1 MQLCRFSIFYDT
13 ISNNSISSG
22 SILPTQEDV
31 QALTAFIDTPVERA
45 LLGLVYG
52 RRRIGKST
60 LLVAQSR
67 TREGFYFEAT
77 RVETPV
83 QLERLGSA
91 LGEHLGVGRLAFGD
105 WGEALDR
112 LLRLSTTDYPMI
124 VLDEFGHVLEA
135 DRSVESVLAKALG
148 PGSSAGR
155 SNIRLVLCGSAIS
168 MMQALTA
175 GQAPLRG
182 RAGLELLMQPDDFR
196 TAATRLPNPKDL
208 ALAVAVFSVIGGV
221 VGYATEMTNFDLPTS
236 IKDFDRW
243 VTERV
248 LSPAAPLHYE
258 ATTLLAEDPTLAGT
272 STLLHHGILGAIANG
287 SVTAGTIADKVGRQV
302 SNLAP
307 SLNRLVDA
315 GFVVRHNDPLR
326 KQRALYALADPYLQ
340 FHYAVLE
347 PHRSSLRG
355 RQRLETWRGRLVD
368 TFGARVRDPVFEEM
382 AREWVRNYAD
392 TATLGGIP
400 HHVGPSGVVVEGK
413 DAELDVVVA
422 SEGESPGV
430 RPVLAI
436 GEAKAGETIGGR
448 HLSRLERVRAAL
460 GSRAVNARLLLF
472 GVTFTDALTDKA
484 LQREDVELIG
494 LKRLY
499 QGQ

>member
-1 MQLCRFSIFYDT
+1 MTGFVDA
-13 ISNNSISSG
+13 
-22 SILPTQEDV
+22 P
-31 QALTAFIDTPVERA
+31 AKRA

-60 LLVAQSR
+60 LLVAESR
-67 TREGFYFEAT
+67 ARNGFYYEAT

-91 LGEHLGVGRLAFGD
+91 LGEHLSVGRLAFGD
-105 WGEALDR
+105 WSEALER
-112 LLRLSTTDYPMI
+112 LLRLPSGRDSMA

-135 DRSVESVLAKALG
+135 DRSIESVLANALG
-148 PGSSAGR
+148 PGASEGR
-155 SNIRLVLCGSAIS
+155 GHARLVLCGSAIS
-168 MMQALTA
+168 MMRALTD

-196 TAATRLPNPKDL
+196 VAATRLPAPDDL

-221 VGYATEMTNFDLPTS
+221 VGYATEMTNFDLPADAG
-236 IKDFDRW
+236 DFDRW

-258 ATTLLAEDPTLAGT
+258 ATTLLAEDPTIAGT
-272 STLLHHGILGAIANG
+272 SHLLHHGILGAIANG
-287 SVTAGTIADKVGRQV
+287 SVTAGSIAVKVGRKV

-315 GFVVRHNDPLR
+315 GFVVRHVDPLR

-347 PHRSSLRG
+347 PHRPMLRA
-355 RQRLETWRGRLVD
+355 RPSIESWRDRLVGS
-368 TFGARVRDPVFEEM
+368 FGARVRGPVFEEM
-382 AREWVRNYAD
+382 ARTWVQRFAD
-392 TATLGGIP
+392 PATLGGIP
-400 HHVGPSGVVVEGK
+400 HHVGPSGVVVDGV

-422 SEGESPGV
+422 GDGDVPGE
-430 RPVLAI
+430 RAVLAI
-436 GEAKAGETIGGR
+436 GEAKAGETVGGR
-448 HLSRLERVRAAL
+448 HVARLERVRAAL
-460 GSRAVNARLLLF
+460 GARAADARLLLF
-472 GVTFTDALTDKA
+472 GSAFTK
-484 LQREDVELIG
+484 ELSDEASRRRDIELVG
-494 LKRLY
+494 LERLY
-499 QGQ
+499 REG